1 MRKRPSK
8 DSKASSESDGTMSLT
23 DRLSDDLKVAMKARD
38 QLRMDAIRMVKAAL
52 QNKEIELKKD
62 LDEAEMSRVLLTL
75 VKQRKE
81 AAEQYKI
88 GKREE
93 LAEKELKELA
103 IIEAYLPKALSQ
115 DEILQIIESAIQ
127 EAGPVTMKDMG
138 KVMKAVTA
146 KLAGQAVDGKQ
157 LSDLVRAKLQQG

>member
-1 MRKRPSK
+1 
-8 DSKASSESDGTMSLT
+8 MSLT

-52 QNKEIELKKD
+52 LNKEIELKKA

-81 AAEQYKI
+81 AAEQYKT
-88 GKREE
+88 GKRDD
-93 LAEKELKELA
+93 LADKELKELA

-115 DEILQIIESAIQ
+115 EEIVKIVEDAVR

-138 KVMKAVTA
+138 KIMKAVTA
-146 KLAGQAVDGKQ
+146 KLAGQPVDGKQ
-157 LSDLVRAKLQQG
+157 LSDLVRSKLQQG

>member
-1 MRKRPSK
+1 
-8 DSKASSESDGTMSLT
+8 MSLT
-23 DRLSDDLKVAMKARD
+23 DRLSDDLKLAMKARD

-52 QNKEIELKKD
+52 QNKEIELKKA

-81 AAEQYKI
+81 SVEQYQK
-88 GKREE
+88 GKRDD
-93 LAEKELKELA
+93 LAGKELKEIA

-115 DEILQIIESAIQ
+115 EELVAVVESVIR

-157 LSDLVRAKLQQG
+157 LSDLVRARLQQG

>member
-1 MRKRPSK
+1 
-8 DSKASSESDGTMSLT
+8 MSLT
-23 DRLSDDLKVAMKARD
+23 DRLSDDLKLAMKARD

-52 QNKEIELKKD
+52 QNKEIELKKA

-81 AAEQYKI
+81 SVEQYQK
-88 GKREE
+88 GKRDD
-93 LAEKELKELA
+93 LADKELKEIA

-115 DEILQIIESAIQ
+115 EEIAKIVEDAVR

-157 LSDLVRAKLQQG
+157 LSDLVRSKLQQG